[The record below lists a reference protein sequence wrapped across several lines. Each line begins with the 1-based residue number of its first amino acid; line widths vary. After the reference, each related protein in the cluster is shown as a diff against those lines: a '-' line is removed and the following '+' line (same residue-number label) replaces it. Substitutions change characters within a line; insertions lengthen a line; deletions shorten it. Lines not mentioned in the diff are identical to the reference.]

1 LTEEKWPPL
10 LPIFIDNLKRFMA
23 GEPLRNLVDKELG
36 Y

>member
-1 LTEEKWPPL
+1 MYNRRAFG
-10 LPIFIDNLKRFMA
+10 IFLDNLKRFQA